1 MGEIKKPISED
12 EISKEKRVDDIVQR
26 YRKMTGD
33 NRAFFVDNDLLIFLD
48 NEVKRYREKVK
59 ELQKALDSMSE
70 NKISI
75 DISSEVDGMTIRVRE
90 NRR

>member
-1 MGEIKKPISED
+1 MDEIKKPISDD
-12 EISKEKRVDDIVQR
+12 EFSKEKIVDGIVQR

-33 NRAFFVDNDLLIFLD
+33 KRVFFIDNDLLIFLD
-48 NEVKRYREKVK
+48 NEAKRYREKVK

>member
-1 MGEIKKPISED
+1 
-12 EISKEKRVDDIVQR
+12 
-26 YRKMTGD
+26 MTGD
-33 NRAFFVDNDLLIFLD
+33 DRAFFVDNNLLIFLD

-59 ELQKALDSMSE
+59 ELQKALDSMPE

>member
-1 MGEIKKPISED
+1 MGEINKPISEE

-26 YRKMTGD
+26 YRRLTGD
-33 NRAFFVDNDLLIFLD
+33 KRAFFIDNDLLIFLD
-48 NEVKRYREKVK
+48 DEVKRYREKVK
-59 ELQKALDSMSE
+59 ELQKALDSMPE

-75 DISSEVDGMTIRVRE
+75 DIFSEVDGMTIRVKD